1 MDHRLDPTRE
11 DRLVGLALAKGWIR
25 KDQLPQAGLG
35 ELLKARILLPAQV
48 EALERE
54 LDRGQAFLGQGLPE
68 DEALTALGCSELNTP
83 SQTRD
88 AQGSGSSIFTASW
101 IKSWA
106 HFEDLVLLAEGG
118 MGRIFR
124 AKDTRL
130 RRKIALKMLRREDPE
145 LQARFLREA
154 ELQARV
160 NHPNVCRVYEAGEWK
175 GQAYIAME
183 LIEGETFKVAART
196 LDLSQKLSLMV
207 QACEGVH
214 AAHRE
219 GLIHRDL
226 KPTNLMVAD
235 MEGNLR
241 AVVLDFGLARP
252 AQSTGGMTVS
262 GMVMG
267 TVHYMSPEQARG
279 IDRKIDRRTDVYA
292 LGVTLYE
299 MFVDHPPFHEH
310 HGLEVISKILSEDP
324 PSLGRLV
331 DIPRDLDTVV
341 MKCLEK
347 EPTARYDT
355 ARALGDELQRVLEG
369 EPILAR
375 RVPLT
380 ERMHRW
386 AKKNRSLVAVGAVGL
401 MAAMTFGTLAVRERL
416 RAARRAEFARRYGQE
431 AERIEALVRYV
442 RLMPRHDTTQ
452 DLAPVTARMQVM
464 EGVVSKGDDL
474 EALPARFSLG
484 RAYLALERPE
494 EALAHLEKAWS
505 QGFRGADSAYALGK
519 ALGQV
524 YLREMERAERLPQAE
539 LRAARRAELEKDL
552 LTRARELLREGRNSS
567 LEPPAFQDGM
577 LAFFEGR
584 EAEAL
589 SHLKEAQE
597 QAGWLYEARMM
608 EGDLMLHRAERE
620 EDSAKALQSLAAAAA
635 MYESAERLAPSDPG
649 PCLQEARAWR
659 QALARGWQIG
669 RPGQDA
675 YAACMDACGRA
686 LAIQPTAPDPLILQA
701 WASAE
706 RGRERLERG
715 EHESAFRYLNE
726 AIELAQKVCVQD
738 PFSSEPHLV
747 LAFGYTYRG
756 LTKDMRGET
765 PESDYT
771 KAFDEAQRGAKE
783 STSEAFGSF
792 LAGLAATRKMVW
804 EIASGRAPW
813 GSFEKG
819 LTIAL
824 EASKRHPEVAYHP
837 YASAILF
844 VERAEYERTHGMDP
858 RPSIQSAEHFLAATI
873 ALSPKDFAAFYSLG
887 NALLIKG
894 EYEFSQGLGGGA
906 ALRSA
911 LEAYKKAKS
920 LNPRHYLLSANAAET
935 LIALGEVAQSK
946 GESVRE
952 YLSQMKDQLYEARKN
967 NPSYIKLDV
976 YEARGALLEAID
988 SPSRAVQVLGKVWA
1002 RLEGIQRQK
1011 QDWEIC
1017 TMIARIS
1024 LAWPKSDPATD
1035 HLIARGLEAARRA
1048 RELNPSTAEPWLL
1061 EGSIRMRK
1069 GDKESAESC
1078 FRKALALDANLR
1090 KPLESLGWRPS

>member
-25 KDQLPQAGLG
+25 RDQLPHSGLG
-35 ELLKARILLPAQV
+35 ELLEARILLQAQV

-68 DEALTALGCSELNTP
+68 DEALTALGRSESITP
-83 SQTRD
+83 SNTRD
-88 AQGSGSSIFTASW
+88 PQGSASSIFTASW
-101 IKSWA
+101 IQSWA

-160 NHPNVCRVYEAGEWK
+160 NHPNVCRVYEAGEWR

-196 LDLSQKLSLMV
+196 LDLSQKLALMV

-226 KPTNLMVAD
+226 KPTNLMVTD
-235 MEGNLR
+235 IEGTLR

-252 AQSTGGMTVS
+252 AQGAAGMTVS

-299 MFVDHPPFHEH
+299 LFVDYPPFHEH
-310 HGLEVISKILSEDP
+310 HGLEVISKILSEEP
-324 PSLGRLV
+324 PSLGRLA
-331 DIPRDLDTVV
+331 DIPVDLDTVV

-347 EPTARYDT
+347 EPTARYDS

-375 RVPLT
+375 RVPMS
-380 ERMHRW
+380 ERIQRW
-386 AKKNRSLVAVGAVGL
+386 SKKNRSLVAVGAVGL
-401 MAAMTFGTLAVRERL
+401 VAAITFGTLALRERL
-416 RAARRAEFARRYGQE
+416 RAARRAEYARRYGQE

-452 DLAPVTARMQVM
+452 DLAPVAARMSLM
-464 EGVVSKGDDL
+464 EEVVKQGDDL

-494 EALAHLEKAWS
+494 DALAHLEKAWS

-539 LRAARRAELEKDL
+539 LRSARRAELERDL
-552 LTRARELLREGRNSS
+552 LRRARELLREGRNSS

-608 EGDLMLHRAERE
+608 EGELLLHRAERE
-620 EDSAKALQSLAAAAA
+620 EDAAKALQSLTAAAS

-669 RPGQDA
+669 KPGQDA
-675 YAACMDACGRA
+675 YASCMDACGRA
-686 LAIQPTAPDPLILQA
+686 LAIQPGVPDVLILQA

-706 RGRERLERG
+706 RGRESRERG
-715 EHESAFRYLNE
+715 NQSLAMRSLEESRN
-726 AIELAQKVCVQD
+726 LALGLLRDHPQLV
-738 PFSSEPHLV
+738 EPHLV
-747 LAFGYTYRG
+747 LAFTYIYSG
-756 LTKDMRGET
+756 FTKQELGT
-765 PESDYT
+765 PPEADFDH
-771 KAFDEAQRGAKE
+771 AFKEAQAGMVDGG
-783 STSEAFGSF
+783 SGAFGGY

-804 EIASGRAPW
+804 EISNGQAPW
-813 GSFEKG
+813 RSFEQGLEISLKG
-819 LTIAL
+819 A
-824 EASKRHPEVAYHP
+824 ERSPDVAYHP
-837 YASAILF
+837 YTSAILF

-858 RPSIQSAEHFLAATI
+858 RPSALAAEQFLAK
-873 ALSPKDFAAFYSLG
+873 ALKLTPKDFAAHYTLG
-887 NALLIKG
+887 NAYIIRG
-894 EYEFSQGLGGGA
+894 EYEAIQGAGGEQSLEK
-906 ALRSA
+906 ALSSFKTA
-911 LEAYKKAKS
+911 GS
-920 LNPRHYLLSANAAET
+920 LNPRHYLPCSNAAEA
-935 LIALGEVAQSK
+935 ALGLAELKLRQHEDPTAWIH
-946 GESVRE
+946 
-952 YLSQMKDQLYEARKN
+952 EAKTFIAMSRKN
-967 NPSYIKLDV
+967 HPGYTKLHVFDAKCAIF
-976 YEARGALLEAID
+976 EAQHAPAQAESILEKAWAQLEAKE
-988 SPSRAVQVLGKVWA
+988 RG
-1002 RLEGIQRQK
+1002 QK
-1011 QDWEIC
+1011 DWELSL
-1017 TMIARIS
+1017 TLAKIA
-1024 LAWPKSDPATD
+1024 LAWPHGDQIPVAKCK
-1035 HLIARGLEAARRA
+1035 RGFEAIQKAKA
-1048 RELNPSTAEPWLL
+1048 LNPSMGEIWLL
-1061 EGSIRMRK
+1061 EGQLLTKQGKQS
-1069 GDKESAESC
+1069 EAQAC
-1078 FRKALALDANLR
+1078 FETAWKMDANL
-1090 KPLESLGWRPS
+1090 KASSAFK